1 MSEPSVISLR
11 TPWLQWCVCRTSG
24 NVSERGHTPPDLCT
38 CGSFVCPLSLPS
50 HSLSPLVSPPPVVWH
65 FLHDS
70 LSPNCTCCC
79 LGKGLQRE
87 CNSQWPI
94 EFVQAPSAMDETSTR
109 ENKDLEENWIK
120 GLRREASWQV
130 SDTKMCAF
138 KRIKSQHSAL
148 FLPKHRWNVYVYL

>member
-1 MSEPSVISLR
+1 MSPTLCHYSANSLAASDAFAGPAGTCQTAVTLPQIFSCVDPSCW
-11 TPWLQWCVCRTSG
+11 PF
-24 NVSERGHTPPDLCT
+24 P
-38 CGSFVCPLSLPS
+38 
-50 HSLSPLVSPPPVVWH
+50 SPLFPSPPLPPPLPVVWH

-130 SDTKMCAF
+130 SDTKTYAC
-138 KRIKSQHSAL
+138 KRIKSQL
-148 FLPKHRWNVYVYL
+148 